1 MSDRLDFTILD
12 SIVDGVYYVGV
23 DRRIEYWNGGAETL
37 TGYTAAEAVKARFD
51 ELLRYEDEA
60 GDAVPLY
67 EYPAALCLRAAT
79 PVMKS
84 LVLSGKD
91 GEKRLVEEQVAPVVK
106 GARVVGAL
114 SLLRDLTRVVPAVE
128 SSLRARRK
136 DRLIPICAWCKKI
149 RTGDDSWN
157 QIEHYLTGEGFGVF
171 THGVCPGCAE
181 KIFDKKIYLESYQ
194 NICKAIS
201 ASLSLKEVLHLIVTN
216 AVRVMSVK
224 ASMLRLLNK
233 ETQRLEIA
241 ASHGL
246 SEKYINK
253 GPVDYDPSVADA
265 LAGKAVSLYDI
276 SADPDARYRGAAE
289 EEGIRSI
296 LSIPVVF
303 KNEVIGVL
311 RMYTAEPVKYTSED
325 MKFMS
330 AIAEQAA
337 IAIMNA
343 RMFEST
349 VSRAKEYLRV
359 FQEVTTAVSS
369 TLRLGEMLD
378 LIVRKLPE
386 VMHLKA
392 ATIRLLDETRTK
404 LELAAAF
411 GLSEKYLSRGPVDKE
426 ENVQEALQTRPAAI
440 YDIATDP
447 RVTYREEA
455 REEGITSMLTLP
467 IIAKGTVIG
476 VLRLLTGRPRLFS
489 DEDIVFSA
497 SLAEVC
503 GTAIENARM
512 YEQLKATGT

>member
-1 MSDRLDFTILD
+1 MFGQHDFTILD
-12 SIVDGVYYVGV
+12 SIADGVYYVGA
-23 DRRIEYWNGGAETL
+23 DRKIAYWNRGAEAL
-37 TGYTAAEAVKARFD
+37 TGYTAAEVGKARFD
-51 ELLRYEDEA
+51 DLLRYEDEA
-60 GDAVPLY
+60 GGAVPLY
-67 EYPAALCLRAAT
+67 EYPAALCLQAAK
-79 PVMKS
+79 PVVKN
-84 LVLSGKD
+84 LVMVGKQ
-91 GEKRLVEEQVAPVVK
+91 GEKRFIEELASPVLK
-106 GARVVGAL
+106 GSKVVGAL
-114 SLLRDLTRVVPAVE
+114 SLLRDQARVFPAVE
-128 SSLRARRK
+128 SYLRNQRK

-171 THGVCPGCAE
+171 THGVCPDCAE

-201 ASLSLKEVLHLIVTN
+201 SSLSLKEVLNLIVTN
-216 AVRVMSVK
+216 AVRVMNVK

-233 ETQRLEIA
+233 ETQMLEMA
-241 ASHGL
+241 ACHGL
-246 SEKYINK
+246 SERYINK

-265 LAGKAVSLYDI
+265 LAGKAVSIYDI
-276 SADPDARYRGAAE
+276 SADPDARYRKEAE

-296 LSIPVVF
+296 LSIPVTF
-303 KNEVIGVL
+303 KKEVIGVL
-311 RMYTAEPVKYTSED
+311 RMYTAEPVKYKSED
-325 MKFMS
+325 MKFMT

-349 VSRAKEYLRV
+349 VSRAREYLRV

-369 TLRLGEMLD
+369 TLRLGEVLD

-392 ATIRLLDETRTK
+392 ATIRLLDGTRTK

-411 GLSEKYLSRGPVDKE
+411 GLSEKYLARGPVDRE
-426 ENVQEALQTRPAAI
+426 ENVREALQTRPVAI
-440 YDIATDP
+440 YDVATDP
-447 RVTYREEA
+447 RVNYQKEA
-455 REEGITSMLTLP
+455 REEGIKSMLTLP
-467 IIAKGTVIG
+467 IIAKGKVIG
-476 VLRLLTGRPRLFS
+476 VLRLLTDRTRQFS
-489 DEDIVFSA
+489 EEDIVFSA

-512 YEQLKATGT
+512 YEQLKTSGT